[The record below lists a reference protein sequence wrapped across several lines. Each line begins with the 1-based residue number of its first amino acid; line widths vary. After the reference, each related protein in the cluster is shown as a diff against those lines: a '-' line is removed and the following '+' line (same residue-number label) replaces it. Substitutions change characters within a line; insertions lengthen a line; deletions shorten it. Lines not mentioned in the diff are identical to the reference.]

1 MKEKKTIPLLNV
13 VSLDLMLAAL
23 IVALVLFLRMG
34 VPLLESRAAPR
45 NTPAPTPAPIPTA
58 QAAEPAGDPRDTV
71 TGFFD
76 AVIAENYDEAYRY
89 LNGYSTLGL
98 ENEPENE
105 VSRQVF
111 DALRRS
117 YSYKLHGDCILNK
130 THAAQQVLVQHL
142 DLNAFQADLKQATED
157 ALERKVQLLP
167 RSELYDEN
175 GGYLPEVTSS
185 AYAEAVAALL
195 ARSDDYMTVTGM
207 ELELSYSADGWL
219 LNLSSPL
226 TAALSGSTSG
236 KGAAE

>member
-1 MKEKKTIPLLNV
+1 M
-13 VSLDLMLAAL
+13 
-23 IVALVLFLRMG
+23 
-34 VPLLESRAAPR
+34 
-45 NTPAPTPAPIPTA
+45 APTVS
-58 QAAEPAGDPRDTV
+58 ELLSKPAGDPRDTV